1 LTEKDYGLFKSHNWD
16 SDIDSWDLEGQ
27 AGELNRNL
35 LKQYKTLLIASE
47 TTKKFMENEFYIVG
61 DYLEFL
67 SEKGKDGL
75 SKNSENIADY
85 INEYKKNDDLSKSG
99 EKLFRRSID
108 RFYRLQKE
116 K

>member
-1 LTEKDYGLFKSHNWD
+1 MLV
-16 SDIDSWDLEGQ
+16 
-27 AGELNRNL
+27 AG
-35 LKQYKTLLIASE
+35 E

-67 SEKGKDGL
+67 SEMGKDGS
-75 SKNSENIADY
+75 SKNDEDIADY
-85 INEYKKNDDLSKSG
+85 LNEYNENYDLSKSG
-99 EKLFRRSID
+99 EKLFRRGIN